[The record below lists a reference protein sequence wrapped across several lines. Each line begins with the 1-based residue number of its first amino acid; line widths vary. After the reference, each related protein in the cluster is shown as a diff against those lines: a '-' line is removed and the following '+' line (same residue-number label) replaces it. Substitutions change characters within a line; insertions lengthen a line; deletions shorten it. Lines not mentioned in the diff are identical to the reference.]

1 MWNARSARWPL
12 GLRWAGRSAFPLG
25 FLIPVFVRRTFDQCR
40 RFESAF
46 SSENAAGKWRR
57 QWHPPG
63 PAQLIA
69 LVFFFSLCVHVCEC
83 RMGDISYFRVRARM
97 DRIVA
102 DPSLVDSQGGRLGKV
117 SRAGSRPR
125 SRRFSLRF
133 TRSRHRRNRGWWGW
147 RKARSSLRRGSSGES
162 DTGPEVP
169 ISPRGR
175 GPVFYSDLGKR
186 RLTGSEI
193 LI

>member
-1 MWNARSARWPL
+1 MALRSA
-12 GLRWAGRSAFPLG
+12 LRSLLLG

-97 DRIVA
+97 DRR
-102 DPSLVDSQGGRLGKV
+102 SSQTLPWLTA
-117 SRAGSRPR
+117 RAG
-125 SRRFSLRF
+125 
-133 TRSRHRRNRGWWGW
+133 
-147 RKARSSLRRGSSGES
+147 
-162 DTGPEVP
+162 
-169 ISPRGR
+169 
-175 GPVFYSDLGKR
+175 
-186 RLTGSEI
+186 GSERSVERGLALAADASVCDSRVPGTGAI
-193 LI
+193 VGGGDGDKRVRRCDVGRAANRTQDRRYPSPLGGAVLFFLVIWGSAG

>member
-1 MWNARSARWPL
+1 MALRSA
-12 GLRWAGRSAFPLG
+12 LRSLLLG

-63 PAQLIA
+63 LAQLIA
-69 LVFFFSLCVHVCEC
+69 LDFFSSLCVHVCEC

-125 SRRFSLRF
+125 SRASVCDARVPGTGAIVGGRDGDK
-133 TRSRHRRNRGWWGW
+133 RVRRCDVGRAANRTQDRRYPSPLGGAVLFFLVIWGS
-147 RKARSSLRRGSSGES
+147 AG
-162 DTGPEVP
+162 
-169 ISPRGR
+169 
-175 GPVFYSDLGKR
+175 
-186 RLTGSEI
+186 
-193 LI
+193 

>member
-69 LVFFFSLCVHVCEC
+69 LDFFFSPCVHFCEC
-83 RMGDISYFRVRARM
+83 RVGGISYFRVRARM
-97 DRIVA
+97 DRRSSQTLPWLTARAGGSERSVERGLALAA
-102 DPSLVDSQGGRLGKV
+102 DASVCDSRVPGTGAIGGGRDGDKRVRRCDVGRAANRTQDRRYPSPLGGAV
-117 SRAGSRPR
+117 LFFLVIWGSAG
-125 SRRFSLRF
+125 
-133 TRSRHRRNRGWWGW
+133 
-147 RKARSSLRRGSSGES
+147 
-162 DTGPEVP
+162 
-169 ISPRGR
+169 
-175 GPVFYSDLGKR
+175 
-186 RLTGSEI
+186 
-193 LI
+193 